1 MMILASQSPRRRE
14 LLALISPEFEVIPAQ
29 GEEKLPA
36 GIAPDEAVLLL
47 SQQKAAEVSAR
58 KFPSGD
64 VTDTIIAADTVVAI
78 DGDILGKPHSRENAV
93 KMLRRLSGR
102 KHSVFTGVTVITPDR
117 TISFVEETAVEFFP
131 LTESEIEAYV
141 STGDPMDKAG
151 AYGIQGR
158 GALLVKR
165 IEGDYYNVM
174 GLPVGELYRR
184 LRSVSSLD

>member
-93 KMLRRLSGR
+93 KILRRLSGR

>member
-1 MMILASQSPRRRE
+1 MILASQSPRRRE
-14 LLALISPEFEVIPAQ
+14 LLALITPDFEVIPAQ

-36 GIAPDEAVLLL
+36 KISPDEAVLLL

-93 KMLRRLSGR
+93 EMLRRLSGR

-117 TISFVEETAVEFFP
+117 TISFAEETAVEFFP

-141 STGDPMDKAG
+141 DTGDPMDKAG

-174 GLPVGELYRR
+174 GLPVGGLYRR
-184 LRSVSSLD
+184 IKN

>member
-1 MMILASQSPRRRE
+1 MILASQSPRRRE
-14 LLALISPEFEVIPAQ
+14 LLALITPDFEVIPAQ

-36 GIAPDEAVLLL
+36 KISPDEAVLLL

-93 KMLRRLSGR
+93 EMLRRLSGR

-141 STGDPMDKAG
+141 DTGDPMDKAG

-174 GLPVGELYRR
+174 GLPVGGLYRR
-184 LRSVSSLD
+184 IKN

>member
-1 MMILASQSPRRRE
+1 MILASQSPRRRE
-14 LLALISPEFEVIPAQ
+14 LLALITPDFEVVPAQ

-36 GIAPDEAVLLL
+36 GIAPDEAVLML

-58 KFPSGD
+58 KFPGGD

-78 DGDILGKPHSRENAV
+78 DGDILGKPHSNENAV
-93 KMLRRLSGR
+93 EMLRRLSGR
-102 KHSVFTGVTVITPDR
+102 KHGVFTGVTFITPDK
-117 TISFVEETAVEFFP
+117 TVSFVEETTVEFFP
-131 LTESEIEAYV
+131 LTESEIEAYAA
-141 STGDPMDKAG
+141 TGEPMDKAG

-184 LRSVSSLD
+184 LGQFGINA